1 MASAVIHIAVAK
13 EINKDLKMNEKELF
27 LGTIAPDISKQLGE
41 SKVKSHFLL
50 NDKTDL
56 PILDKFLDKYKN
68 NLNNP
73 FIMGYYIHLFTDYL
87 WFKYFIPEITNSS
100 DYIKVL
106 RGNKIKCTKEEIE
119 KLIYNDYTNLN
130 ISLIEEYDL
139 DLSLFYED
147 IEIPNIKFDEI
158 PLDKLQVIVN
168 QMGIIIEN
176 SKKEYTYSF
185 NIDNV
190 KQFIELCKKIISND
204 IETRLN

>member
-106 RGNKIKCTKEEIE
+106 SGNKIKCTKEEIE

-158 PLDKLQVIVN
+158 PLNKLQIIVDK
-168 QMGIIIEN
+168 MGVIIEN

-190 KQFIELCKKIISND
+190 KQFIELCKEIIDND